1 MCDTFVALGNS
12 TADGSV
18 IFGKNSDREPNEAHE
33 IRIYPAADHAPGSEV
48 HCTYISIPQA
58 AHTAAVLLAKPFWI
72 WGAEMGLN
80 EHGVVIGNEAI
91 FTKVP
96 HEQGNSLIGM
106 DFLRLALER
115 STNAWEALYTI
126 TQLLETHGQA
136 GNCGFTHTF
145 LYHNSYLIADPREA
159 WVLETAGRQ
168 WAAERVKDTRSI
180 SNAATIGKTWDLA
193 SDDLVRYAMDQGWCR
208 KRSDFHF
215 AKCYSDFAYT
225 TFSAANSRRACTT
238 QLLRENQKEINV
250 LSAMDILRSHS
261 AYANPKPV
269 IDQALFGASVCMHA
283 GAGPVRG
290 SQSVGSLVAHLGPD
304 LATAWVTGTSAPCTG
319 IFKPVWVD
327 SGLPLDEPSPTGSYD
342 PQCLWWRH
350 EDLHRAVIQDYAF
363 RMSTYASDRDQLE
376 QEFFDL
382 TVKCGQDLSSRQEV
396 SQECFLRA
404 EEAEK
409 KWLEGVN
416 AAPLRKANRFYYQ
429 SAWKQFS
436 QQAGMHFATKRN

>member
-18 IFGKNSDREPNEAHE
+18 VFGKNSDREPNEAHE
-33 IRIYPAADHAPGSEV
+33 IKIYPAADYAQGSEV
-48 HCTYISIPQA
+48 QCTYISIPQA
-58 AHTAAVLLAKPFWI
+58 AHTAGVLLAKPFWI

-80 EHGVVIGNEAI
+80 EHGVVIGNEAL

-96 HEQGNSLIGM
+96 HEKSDSLIGM

-126 TQLLETHGQA
+126 TQLLETYGQA
-136 GNCGFTHTF
+136 GNCGFTHAF
-145 LYHNSYLIADPREA
+145 HYHNSYLIADSKEA

-193 SDDLVRYAMDQGWCR
+193 SDDLVTYAMEQGWCR

-225 TFSAANSRRACTT
+225 TLSAAGSRHACTT
-238 QLLRENQKEINV
+238 RLLRENQKEINV
-250 LSAMDILRSHS
+250 LTAIDILRSHS

-269 IDQALFGASVCMHA
+269 IDRALTGASVCMHA

-290 SQSVGSLVAHLGPD
+290 SQSVGSMVVHLGPD
-304 LATAWVTGTSAPCTG
+304 LATAWVTATSAPCTG
-319 IFKPVWVD
+319 IFKPVWLD
-327 SGLPLDEPSPTGSYD
+327 GGIPLDEPSPTGSYD
-342 PQCLWWRH
+342 SRCLWWRH
-350 EDLHRAVIQDYAF
+350 EDLHRAVIQDYAA
-363 RMSTYASDRDQLE
+363 RLSTFAQRRDDLE
-376 QEFFDL
+376 QEFFNL
-382 TVKCGQDLSSRQEV
+382 ANQCGQDIPSRQGL
-396 SQECFLRA
+396 SRECFLRA
-404 EEAEK
+404 EEAEQQ
-409 KWLEGVN
+409 WLEGVN
-416 AAPLRKANRFYYQ
+416 ATPLQKTNRFYFQ

-436 QQAGMHFATKRN
+436 KQAGMHFATKRN